1 MHSNFPPAVS
11 PGQHADIFERVG
23 DALLAVDGEWRCTRV
38 NRAAVRLLRERYGP
52 VPGAIEGQVVWE
64 AVPAIVGTPLE
75 HAMRRAVAQLEPAT
89 SLEFDSR
96 FDRWFETRAFPD
108 EDGLTVLVRDVTERA
123 GTRLQDILASVSDLF
138 LSCDREWR
146 LTYANR
152 RAETYLRQI
161 GKQAGAMLGRS
172 IWEELP
178 QLVGTSFHAAA
189 LRTAAD
195 RVEVEVEDW
204 LRLPGVEQ
212 CFVAR
217 FAPSAEGVVCY
228 ARDVTLRKRAEAA
241 AAESVRRLRESEDRF
256 RLLVESVDDVV
267 FRLDRDQRCVDI
279 FGRWL
284 EREGL
289 RAEMFLGRTTRD
301 IVGPAAAP
309 LHEEANRRALAG
321 ERVVYEWEMAR
332 PRGIRHIQTSLAP
345 LRNAEGEIIGV
356 VGVDR
361 DMTERFAA
369 EREIQRLNGDLERR
383 VSELQ
388 TLLDVLPVGIGIAR
402 DPECRNVT
410 VNATYARMLGIAQWT
425 NASQSAPGAERLPFR
440 VLEDGREVP
449 APELPLERAA
459 RSGRPVTGVL
469 QEVVRRDGSRLSMLS
484 HAAPLFDESGRV
496 RGAVGAYLDVTERIR
511 RAAHQRLLAE
521 VGRLLGSAADPEAAL
536 AQLARLAIPSL
547 ADFAV
552 VDLADDGGLLRRVQV
567 AHADRE
573 LEARLAA
580 GPDGEARGPAARGP
594 VAEAFRTGEPVLA
607 SGGDLFELAP
617 RSLMAVPLR
626 AHGRTTGVLTFG
638 FSHSGRRHTRDDLAL
653 AQDLASRAALA
664 LENARLV
671 RAAAAEMRRRTEAES
686 EANRWAFIFRH
697 AAWGVAIVS
706 PDGERLEEVN
716 PAFARAHGFAPEELK
731 GRPVHELFAPHRHA
745 ELPAQI
751 ALVRTTG
758 HHIWESE
765 HVRKDGSVFPVL
777 MDLAE
782 IRDGE
787 GRLLCY
793 AGTVQ
798 DLSERKRADEQLRQA
813 QKMDAI
819 GRLAG
824 GVAHDFNNMLMII
837 LGFSDFLVSAL
848 APDDPR
854 RTDAAEIRK
863 AAERAS
869 HLTRQLLS
877 LGHPTILTR
886 QIVDLNAVIRDLD
899 PMLRPL
905 LREDIHVSLSLS
917 ASLGGVA
924 ADRGQLEQVV
934 MNLALN
940 ARDAMPHGGRL
951 SIETINVDLPEGYA
965 YRQIGIDIPAGPY
978 VMLVVSDTGEGMD
991 PAVKARV
998 FEPFFSTKP
1007 ASRNTGLGLATVYTI
1022 VSQAGGYIWVDS
1034 EPGQGAAFKLLFP
1047 RVELDAAGA
1056 QVPSGAPAVG
1066 GKECVLLVEDE
1077 AAVRSLAGRVLAG
1090 LGYVVLEAANGRE
1103 ALRIAREYPGGIHLL
1118 VTDVVMPEMGGLELI
1133 EQLTAIRPGIG
1144 LLVMSGYLEP
1154 ERLRSSVRAAGVPFL
1169 HKPFS
1174 PESLARKVRQVL
1186 DEVAQRA

>member
-1 MHSNFPPAVS
+1 MQSNVPPAVS
-11 PGQHADIFERVG
+11 PGQRADILDRVG

-38 NRAAVRLLRERYGP
+38 NRAAVRLLRERYGA
-52 VPGAIEGQVVWE
+52 VPGAIEGRVLWE
-64 AVPAIVGTPLE
+64 AVPALAGTPLE

-89 SLEFDSR
+89 GLEFDPR

-108 EDGLTVLVRDVTERA
+108 EEGLTVLVRDVTERA
-123 GTRLQDILASVSDLF
+123 GARLQDILASVSDLF

-146 LTYANR
+146 LIYANR
-152 RAETYLRQI
+152 RAEIYLRQI
-161 GKQAGAMLGRS
+161 GKQVGAMLGRS

-189 LRTAAD
+189 LRAAAG

-241 AAESVRRLRESEDRF
+241 AAESVRRLREIEDRF
-256 RLLVESVDDVV
+256 RLLVESLDDVV

-284 EREGL
+284 EREGFT
-289 RAEMFLGRTTRD
+289 AEMFLGRTTRE
-301 IVGPAAAP
+301 IVGPEAAP

-321 ERVVYEWEMAR
+321 ERVVYEWELPR
-332 PRGIRHIQTSLAP
+332 PRGTRHIQTSLAP

-361 DMTERFAA
+361 DLTERFAA
-369 EREIQRLNGDLERR
+369 EREIQRLNSDLERR

-402 DPECRNVT
+402 DPECRNVR

-425 NASQSAPGAERLPFR
+425 NASLSGPDAERLPFR
-440 VLEDGREVP
+440 VLEEGREVP
-449 APELPLERAA
+449 PPELPLERAA

-511 RAAHQRLLAE
+511 RAAHQRILAE

-536 AQLARLAIPSL
+536 GQLARLAIPSL

-552 VDLADDGGLLRRVQV
+552 VDLADDGDRLRRVQV
-567 AHADRE
+567 AHPDRE
-573 LEARLAA
+573 VEARLAA
-580 GPDGEARGPAARGP
+580 APEGERRGPAARGP

-686 EANRWAFIFRH
+686 EASRWAFIFRH

-731 GRPVHELFAPHRHA
+731 GRSVHELFAPHRHA
-745 ELPAQI
+745 ELPAQL

-798 DLSERKRADEQLRQA
+798 DLSDRKRADEQLRQA

-905 LREDIHVSLSLS
+905 LREDIRVSLSLS

-1007 ASRNTGLGLATVYTI
+1007 SSRNAGLGLATVYTI
-1022 VSQAGGYIWVDS
+1022 VTQAGGYIWVDS

-1047 RVELDAAGA
+1047 RVPLDAAGA
-1056 QVPSGAPAVG
+1056 QAPSGAPAVG

-1077 AAVRSLAGRVLAG
+1077 TAVRSLAGRVLAG
-1090 LGYVVLEAANGRE
+1090 LGYVVLEAANGHE
-1103 ALRIAREYPGGIHLL
+1103 ALRIAQEYPGGIHLL

-1133 EQLTAIRPGIG
+1133 EQLAAIRPGIG
-1144 LLVMSGYLEP
+1144 VLVMSGYLEP

-1186 DEVAQRA
+1186 DEAAQRA